1 MTSQK
6 FRSRRAFR
14 KIFKKVP
21 GGATNIHY
29 AQRKPK
35 KAHCAACGKP
45 LAGVPRL
52 RAFKARTT
60 AKTMKRPERPYGG
73 IYCSPC
79 TRLKI
84 IENAQAFMRKQ
95 E

>member
-6 FRSRRAFR
+6 HRSRSFR
-14 KIFKKVP
+14 RIYKKVP
-21 GGATNIHY
+21 GGATHVRY
-29 AQRKPK
+29 ERRKPK
-35 KAHCAACGKP
+35 KAHCAACRRP
-45 LAGVPRL
+45 LSGMPQL

-73 IYCSPC
+73 MLCSPC

-84 IENAQAFMRKQ
+84 IDNARAFMRKQ

>member
-6 FRSRRAFR
+6 YRSRSFR

-21 GGATNIHY
+21 GGATNVQYEH
-29 AQRKPK
+29 RKPK
-35 KAHCAACGKP
+35 KAQCATCGKP
-45 LAGVPRL
+45 LAGVLQL

-60 AKTMKRPERPYGG
+60 AKTMKRPERPFGG
-73 IYCSPC
+73 VLCSSC

-84 IENAQAFMRKQ
+84 IENAHAAMR
-95 E
+95 ETE